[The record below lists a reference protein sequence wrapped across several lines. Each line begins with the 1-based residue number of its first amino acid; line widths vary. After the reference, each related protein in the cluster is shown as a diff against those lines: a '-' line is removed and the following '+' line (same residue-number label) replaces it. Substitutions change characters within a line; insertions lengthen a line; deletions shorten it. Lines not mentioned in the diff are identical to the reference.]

1 VSSDYI
7 GLTSVDI
14 GIIGGLLLSGN
25 IVGTSI
31 GALLGVGLTPRDNRR
46 TEPPARRLTDLVS
59 PTIVAVTFTPILAW
73 LGCSIYCAARFPVR
87 QTAEPLL
94 GALPWLPYAGPA
106 FMAIAFVFANK
117 CA

>member
-25 IVGTSI
+25 TVGTSI

-73 LGCSIYCAARFPVR
+73 RGCSIYCAARFPVR